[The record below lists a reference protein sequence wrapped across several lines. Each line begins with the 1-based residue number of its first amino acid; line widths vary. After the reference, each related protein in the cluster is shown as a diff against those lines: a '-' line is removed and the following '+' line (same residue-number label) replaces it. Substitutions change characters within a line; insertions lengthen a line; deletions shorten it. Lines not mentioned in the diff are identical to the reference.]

1 MKKLITSF
9 VALALAVLGLGVVAA
24 PAYAVETGSASTY
37 IDVAAG
43 EAGVDDDGLSSTI
56 GTIISFA
63 LGVIGV
69 LCVVI
74 IIVGGVTYTTS
85 QGDSAK
91 VAKATK
97 TILYGVVGLVVC
109 LLAFAIVNF
118 VLSGISGS

>member
-24 PAYAVETGSASTY
+24 PAYAVTVDDSVSQYIDDAAGSANADTT
-37 IDVAAG
+37 D
-43 EAGVDDDGLSSTI
+43 LSSTI

-63 LGVIGV
+63 LGVIAV

-74 IIVGGVTYTTS
+74 IIVAGVTYATS
-85 QGDSAK
+85 QGNSEK
-91 VAKATK
+91 VTKATH
-97 TILYGVVGLVVC
+97 TILYGIVGLVVC

-118 VLSGISGS
+118 VLSGISN